1 MSYCANC
8 HRPLRLPSP
17 DGLGPKCR
25 KTAKPIPE
33 VGRDLFG
40 FDVAASCEAALER
53 LRLHIEA
60 SAAGARIGLRSEFA
74 AARRRLGV
82 WAS

>member
-1 MSYCANC
+1 MSYCVNC
-8 HRPLRLPSP
+8 HRPLRLPTP

-33 VGRDLFG
+33 VERDLFG
-40 FDVAASCEAALER
+40 FDVPAAALAAVER
-53 LRLHIEA
+53 LRALIEA
-60 SAAGARIGLRSEFA
+60 SAAGARIELRHEFA

-82 WAS
+82 CA